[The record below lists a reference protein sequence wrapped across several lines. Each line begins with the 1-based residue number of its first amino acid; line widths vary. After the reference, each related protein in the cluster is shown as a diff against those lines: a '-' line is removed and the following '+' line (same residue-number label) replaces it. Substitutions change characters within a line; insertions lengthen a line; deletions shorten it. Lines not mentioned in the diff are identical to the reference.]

1 MIHFGGAPLLRFSI
15 GSAALLLLI
24 LVPHGRSNAAEEP
37 QRPVT
42 FAATGGVRLFNED
55 LDLKDDASFGARLG
69 IQVSDRWGLILDFVA
84 SHPIRRSTGQEAPID
99 ALRALARANILTG
112 KVRPYAIA
120 GIGGILFFFN
130 DAGDSAEGAMT
141 FGGGVDVQ
149 VTRRM
154 FAYLEGSTDIYRADG
169 VVYTPTGVVY
179 QTQPRKTETLGTIS
193 IGIGLEF

>member
-1 MIHFGGAPLLRFSI
+1 LIHSGATLVLRLSLRF
-15 GSAALLLLI
+15 AALLLLS
-24 LVPHGRSNAAEEP
+24 LLAHGRSNAAEEQ

-69 IQVSDRWGLILDFVA
+69 IQVSERWGVILDFVA

-99 ALRALARANILTG
+99 ALRALARANLLTG

-141 FGGGVDVQ
+141 FGGGVDVR